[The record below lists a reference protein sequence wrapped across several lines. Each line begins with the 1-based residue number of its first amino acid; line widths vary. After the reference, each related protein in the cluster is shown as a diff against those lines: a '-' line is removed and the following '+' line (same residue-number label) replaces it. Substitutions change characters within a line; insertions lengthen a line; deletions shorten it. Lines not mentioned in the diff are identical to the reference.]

1 VQQTR
6 ELVILSDV
14 KKVTC
19 YYYHKT
25 QRSMSL
31 FSILLVS
38 LTAKENTETTWNTPK
53 RNNSTTK
60 LIPVLFNHIKLFQVH
75 KDKTRFFQV
84 LETQR
89 EGQLHL
95 AKKATNLASQTL
107 NRTQVPGSPTPGN
120 KCLTNS
126 KKKLA
131 KHIQS
136 VHKNFKNQKE
146 NTTYLAP
153 CFFWGSK
160 LSQSS
165 STWAFPWN
173 SSPPHI
179 GWSLLFQ
186 A

>member
-1 VQQTR
+1 
-6 ELVILSDV
+6 
-14 KKVTC
+14 
-19 YYYHKT
+19 
-25 QRSMSL
+25 
-31 FSILLVS
+31 
-38 LTAKENTETTWNTPK
+38 
-53 RNNSTTK
+53 
-60 LIPVLFNHIKLFQVH
+60 VH

-120 KCLTNS
+120 KGLTNS

-146 NTTYLAP
+146 NTAYLVP

-165 STWAFPWN
+165 STRAFP
-173 SSPPHI
+173 
-179 GWSLLFQ
+179 
-186 A
+186 

>member
-1 VQQTR
+1 
-6 ELVILSDV
+6 
-14 KKVTC
+14 
-19 YYYHKT
+19 
-25 QRSMSL
+25 
-31 FSILLVS
+31 
-38 LTAKENTETTWNTPK
+38 
-53 RNNSTTK
+53 
-60 LIPVLFNHIKLFQVH
+60 VH

-95 AKKATNLASQTL
+95 AKKVTNLASQTL

-120 KCLTNS
+120 KGLTNS

-146 NTTYLAP
+146 NTTYLVP

-165 STWAFPWN
+165 STRAFSLRQFPTPHWAIPLP
-173 SSPPHI
+173 SSPKPRSPQKNYGI
-179 GWSLLFQ
+179 VQ
-186 A
+186 EQETK